1 MATNFEDFG
10 EIKTLAQFAQSV
22 NDHTTGAVTAGAQ
35 IVNNHTSQT
44 AQSINDHTTG
54 AATAGA
60 RIVNDHTDQ
69 AAADLQRAL
78 EGHTTQT
85 TAEAVRQVNAH
96 TSGLF
101 SRFGEKEPW
110 FYIVAILVA
119 VAAGAVMY
127 HFTPDLATKMA
138 MDANNNPTQVASS
151 ARNIVAIMTGVTA
164 FFGQLALPIGN
175 KSI

>member
-1 MATNFEDFG
+1 MARDTNFSNL
-10 EIKTLAQFAQSV
+10 TLEQFARGV

-35 IVNNHTSQT
+35 IVNRHIDQT
-44 AQSINDHTTG
+44 AQGVNDHTTG
-54 AATAGA
+54 AVTAGA

-69 AAADLQRAL
+69 AAANLQRAL
-78 EGHTTQT
+78 EGYTTQT
-85 TAEAVRQVNAH
+85 TTEAVRQVNAH

-101 SRFGEKEPW
+101 AKFDAKEPW

-151 ARNIVAIMTGVTA
+151 ARNVVAIMTCVGA
-164 FFGQLALPIGN
+164 FFGQLALPIGR